1 MRYLFTFNSHFQPL
15 FHYQLSES
23 INQVDETLQISSL
36 STIIEGWIKYLPATH
51 LPPPKYSQ

>member
-23 INQVDETLQISSL
+23 INQVNETLQIVVV
-36 STIIEGWIKYLPATH
+36 
-51 LPPPKYSQ
+51 